1 MRRHGPFTHSLDVLR
16 PDDLLVLRFGF
27 VNLRPD
33 PDARDRLVRI
43 DSAADAI
50 VVITFQPQHVQDRP
64 FEERQDDKGN
74 LLYQEPVDPPP
85 VVAVAARE
93 SRLAFRLP
101 ADLAELP
108 LTLDALLDWRDW
120 RPSLAA
126 NALPETPS
134 PDQLAPRPRPAEP
147 SITQTALELPYRLVL
162 SPTDAGRWAHAPR
175 PQDRDGR
182 VELWHTRLS
191 GPAGDDDASAR
202 PVRAVWTPDWDDA
215 AQRGRPTSWPAG
227 TPQPLDAAAADGGAA
242 PQLRPAAEQRRSL
255 VQVSGDFGL
264 PVTTGFYP
272 AGTAGA
278 RRLMLTALGGWLDV
292 QGRWPVPDAVPVPPP
307 GAPPGVAAGLDPNA
321 SVAMLEAA
329 LVEKIASQALPASPA
344 GAPAQLFEP
353 TAGLRAGI
361 EINRLPFPERRDAGV
376 VAWVHRARGG
386 RDEYVEYQQPGLL
399 WPLGHRASQ
408 ITITERRFEPG
419 PSGAV
424 GGYLRQYTRIQVTQP
439 VRDYRR
445 CLAGFPH
452 GGRELMVTGIR
463 FTVLQTPKLTPPPPD
478 LQPYVPML
486 GSTPY
491 AFQMLGIDHEGRPVQ
506 ISGPLLFVPFVIG
519 KPLAESI
526 ARAWPVWNAPGTPH
540 TAAVPGAP
548 LAFAP
553 LEPGDHAGLT
563 TSVCHAIEWGVASS
577 TADVVPADEL
587 PVLPSMHSA
596 TVALPV
602 LGTLAGPAAASGTT
616 TMSYPPQYLDHGFGP
631 GNPSHLF
638 GSTGSLPAAAAAD
651 RSGGVAAPSFTV
663 QALSKAF
670 GPVGDAAGIAAGS
683 FDARQFL
690 PTAKLFGALDL
701 KDLIAAAV
709 PWPDPA
715 AVYPPALRDLTPDQ
729 LRARLDDPGVRL
741 PVPVLAHREVVEGGR
756 PVAVETLYA
765 WKPDIQNLYAGIL
778 DLTLDRGAEL
788 ALSVTGRA
796 PVGAPGAATS
806 RIDGRLDRFSLVFAK
821 VIRVRFDRFA
831 FTSTDGS
838 RMDVHVDGVDVQFE
852 GALSFVQTVR
862 EILPADGFADPPY
875 LTVLPTGITAGYTLA
890 VPGLG
895 IGVVSIEQLALAAAV
910 SLPFTGDP
918 AGVRFAISSREHPF
932 LVTVALFGGGGFF
945 AVAVNTSGPPHVEAA
960 IEFGGNFSLDIGVA
974 SGNVHVMA
982 GIYFAMLGS
991 AVKLSGYLRLGGS
1004 VCVLGIVSISVEF
1017 YLALTY
1023 DDGKAYGEA
1032 SVTVS
1037 VEICGISKSVGLHV
1051 QKKFAGA
1058 AGDPTFGDLM
1068 DLPAW
1073 TEYADAFA
1081 AVPA

>member
-1 MRRHGPFTHSLDVLR
+1 MGRLGPFTHSLDVLR

-27 VNLRPD
+27 VNLHPD
-33 PDARDRLVRI
+33 PDAPDRLVRI
-43 DSAADAI
+43 DPAADAL
-50 VVITFQPQHVQDRP
+50 VVVTFPPQHVQDRP
-64 FEERQDDKGN
+64 FEEQQDTQGN
-74 LLYQEPVDPPP
+74 LHQDPVDPPP

-93 SRLAFRLP
+93 SRLAFLLP
-101 ADLAELP
+101 PDRTELQ

-120 RPSLAA
+120 RPSLAS

-134 PDQLAPRPRPAEP
+134 PEALAPRTRPAEP
-147 SITQTALELPYRLVL
+147 SVTQTALELPYRLVL

-191 GPAGDDDASAR
+191 GLDGDAAAGAG
-202 PVRAVWTPDWDDA
+202 PVRAVWTADWDDA
-215 AQRGRPTSWPAG
+215 AQLSRPTAWPAG
-227 TPQPLDAAAADGGAA
+227 TPQPLTAK
-242 PQLRPAAEQRRSL
+242 QRHSL
-255 VQVSGDFGL
+255 VRVSGDFGL
-264 PVTTGFYP
+264 PVTTGYYP
-272 AGTAGA
+272 AGTASA
-278 RRLMLTALGGWLDV
+278 NRLMLTALGGWLDV
-292 QGRWPVPDAVPVPPP
+292 QGRWPEPDVVPVAPQ
-307 GAPPGVAAGLDPNA
+307 GAHPGVAAALDPNA
-321 SVAMLEAA
+321 SVSMLEAA
-329 LVEKIASQALPASPA
+329 LVEKVETQALPASPA
-344 GAPAQLFEP
+344 GAPEQLFEP
-353 TAGLRAGI
+353 TLGLRAGI
-361 EINRLPFPERRDAGV
+361 EVNRLRFPEPRDAGLI
-376 VAWVHRARGG
+376 AWVHRARGG

-419 PSGAV
+419 PGGAI

-445 CLAGFPH
+445 CLAGFPF

-478 LQPYVPML
+478 GQPYVPML
-486 GSTPY
+486 GSMPY
-491 AFQMLGIDHEGRPVQ
+491 LFQMLGIDHEGRSVQ
-506 ISGPLLFVPFVIG
+506 LTGPLLFVPFVVDE
-519 KPLAESI
+519 PLADSI
-526 ARAWPVWNAPGTPH
+526 ARAWPVWNAAGTPH

-563 TSVCHAIEWGVASS
+563 TTVCHAIEWGVASS

-587 PVLPSMHSA
+587 PVLPSMRSA
-596 TVALPV
+596 TIGLPV
-602 LGTLAGPAAASGTT
+602 LGTLAGPAVASGTT
-616 TMSYPPQYLDHGFGP
+616 TMTYPPQYLEHGFGP
-631 GNPSHLF
+631 GNASHLF
-638 GSTGSLPAAAAAD
+638 GKTGNLPAAAAAD

-670 GPVGDAAGIAAGS
+670 GPVGDAAGMAAGS
-683 FDARQFL
+683 FDAGQFL

-701 KDLIAAAV
+701 KDLIDAAAS
-709 PWPDPA
+709 WPDPA

-729 LRARLDDPGVRL
+729 LRARLDERGSRL
-741 PVPVLAHREVVEGGR
+741 PVPVLAHREVLEGGR
-756 PVAVETLYA
+756 PVAVETVYA
-765 WKPDIQNLYAGIL
+765 WKPDITDLHTGIL
-778 DLTLDRGAEL
+778 DLTLDGGAEL

-796 PVGAPGAATS
+796 PVGAPDAATS
-806 RIDGRLDRFSLVFAK
+806 RIDGRLDRFSLVFAD
-821 VIRVRFDRFA
+821 VIRVRFNRFA
-831 FTSTDGS
+831 FTSTHGS

-862 EILPADGFADPPY
+862 EILPSDGFADPPY

-895 IGVVSIEQLALAAAV
+895 IGVVSIEQLALAAGV

-945 AVAVNTSGPPHVEAA
+945 AVAVNTSGPPQVEAA

-991 AVKLSGYLRLGGS
+991 DVKLSGYVRLGGS
-1004 VCVLGIVSISVEF
+1004 VCVLGILSISVEF

-1023 DDGKAYGEA
+1023 DAGKAYGEA

-1037 VEICGISKSVGLHV
+1037 VEIFGISKSVGLHV
-1051 QKKFAGA
+1051 QKQFAGA

-1068 DLPAW
+1068 DLTAW

-1081 AVPA
+1081 PVPA